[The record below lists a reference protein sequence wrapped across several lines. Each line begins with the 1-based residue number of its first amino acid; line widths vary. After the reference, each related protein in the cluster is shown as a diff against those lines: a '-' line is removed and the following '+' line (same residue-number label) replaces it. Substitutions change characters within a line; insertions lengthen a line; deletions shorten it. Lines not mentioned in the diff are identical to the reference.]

1 MVEEGTAR
9 DRLVAAY
16 ALRATGD
23 ADLTTFK
30 DYLDQYSKE
39 LIEAAVADVL
49 AYLGMGDGVEVE
61 VVHLTEEQTDKLK
74 ASGMLDEYLMGRDKE
89 DCDG

>member
-1 MVEEGTAR
+1 MHYGLPM
-9 DRLVAAY
+9 RLTL
-16 ALRATGD
+16 LR
-23 ADLTTFK
+23 LRI
-30 DYLDQYSKE
+30 SKE